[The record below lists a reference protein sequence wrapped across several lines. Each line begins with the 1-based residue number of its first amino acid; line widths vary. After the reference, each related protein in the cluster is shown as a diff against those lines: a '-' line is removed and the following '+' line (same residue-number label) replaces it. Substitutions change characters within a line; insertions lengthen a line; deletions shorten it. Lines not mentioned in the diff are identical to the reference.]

1 MRLLIVEDEPLTRTH
16 LARLCRQQPDL
27 EIVAQAGSGAAAIEA
42 VRVYRPNLM
51 LLEVDLADMCG
62 FEVLRALRAAPEP
75 LAILVA
81 SAPDCAA
88 RAFEANAVDYLT
100 RPIDD
105 GRFRAAIGRARER
118 LHAEHR
124 SPAAPPLRLV
134 GEKGRRLFFIE
145 VELIDYIEADGNY
158 VSIRAGEER
167 YIARNTLKNLAAALA
182 ASGFVRITRSLL
194 VNLHRV
200 AFAERLG
207 GGSFEFTL
215 RSGMRLASTPTFRRG
230 ILEEMRQEQPLSP
243 TG

>member
-1 MRLLIVEDEPLTRTH
+1 MRLLIVEDDPLTRTQ

-27 EIVAQAGSGAAAIEA
+27 EVVAQADSGAAAIEA
-42 VRVYRPNLM
+42 ARVHRPNLM
-51 LLEVDLADMCG
+51 LLEVNLADMCG
-62 FEVLRALRAAPEP
+62 FDVLRAVGPACEP

-81 SAPDCAA
+81 AAPDGAA

-100 RPIDD
+100 RPIDAW
-105 GRFRAAIGRARER
+105 RFRSAIGRARER
-118 LHAEHR
+118 LHAERHPPG
-124 SPAAPPLRLV
+124 SAPLRLV

-145 VELIDYIEADGNY
+145 VELIDYIQADGNY
-158 VSIRAGEER
+158 VSIRAGEDR
-167 YIARNTLKNLAAALA
+167 YVARNTLKNLAAALA
-182 ASGFVRITRSLL
+182 PSGFVRITRSLL

-230 ILEEMRQEQPLSP
+230 ILEEMHQEQSLSP
-243 TG
+243 AG